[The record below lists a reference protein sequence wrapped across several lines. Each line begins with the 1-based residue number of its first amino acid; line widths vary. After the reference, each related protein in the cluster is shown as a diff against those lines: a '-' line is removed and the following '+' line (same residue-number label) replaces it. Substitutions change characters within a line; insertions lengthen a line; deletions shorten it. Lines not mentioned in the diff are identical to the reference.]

1 MNRCIA
7 ILLLLSFALVGCVAA
22 KQEYVLPPS
31 LYSPDDFQMEGEYL
45 TCSAGQTILGID
57 VSSHQG
63 EIDWQAVAEAGIG
76 FAFVRLGYRGY
87 DSGTL
92 QEDTYARQ
100 NLQRAKAAG
109 IPVGA
114 YFFSQATSPEEA
126 AEEAAYALEI
136 LGQMQ
141 LELPL
146 VYDWEYIS
154 ASARTGSVDKKT
166 LTDCT
171 LAFCQAVEAA
181 GHEAMIYAN
190 TDQVTRRLDMEK
202 LEGYPLWL
210 AKYDL
215 QQDFPCKADLW
226 QYTDEG
232 KVPGISGKVDI
243 NLMFAEYGLGAA
255 YIAGEVE

>member
-1 MNRCIA
+1 MKRYMA
-7 ILLLLSFALVGCVAA
+7 IFVLLFFAFSGCTMTEL
-22 KQEYVLPPS
+22 EYTLPPS
-31 LYSPDDFQMEGEYL
+31 VYAPEDFRLEGDYL

-63 EIDWQAVAEAGIG
+63 EIDWQAVAEAGVG

-87 DSGTL
+87 DSGAL
-92 QEDTYARQ
+92 HEDTYAQQ
-100 NLQRAKAAG
+100 NLQGAKEAG

-114 YFFSQATSPEEA
+114 YFFSQAISPEEA
-126 AEEAAYALEI
+126 AQEAAYALDI

-154 ASARTGSVDKKT
+154 ASARTGNVDQKT

-171 LAFCQAVEAA
+171 LKFCQAVQAA
-181 GHEAMIYAN
+181 GYEAMIYAN

-226 QYTDEG
+226 QYTDTG
-232 KVPGISGKVDI
+232 KVSGISGKVDI
-243 NLMFAEYGLGAA
+243 NLMFTEYGLGAA
-255 YIAGEVE
+255 YMAGQVG

>member
-1 MNRCIA
+1 MTRCMA
-7 ILLLLSFALVGCVAA
+7 ILVLFAFLLAGCAVVEP
-22 KQEYVLPPS
+22 EYTLPPS
-31 LYSPDDFQMEGEYL
+31 VYSPEDFHQEGAYL
-45 TCSAGQTILGID
+45 TCNAGSTGLGID

-63 EIDWQAVAEAGIG
+63 EIDWQAVADAGVE

-92 QEDTYARQ
+92 QEDACAQQ
-100 NLQRAKAAG
+100 NLHGAKKAG

-114 YFFSQATSPEEA
+114 YFFSQAVSPEEA
-126 AEEAAYALEI
+126 AQEATYALEI
-136 LGQMQ
+136 LGQAQ

-181 GHEAMIYAN
+181 GYEAMIYAN
-190 TDQVTRRLDMEK
+190 TDQITRRLDMEK

-243 NLMFAEYGLGAA
+243 NLMFTEYGLGAA
-255 YIAGEVE
+255 YMAGEVE